1 MIGDTLSSQNT
12 DTLSLLQQ
20 KQISPAKADSDSLQL
35 ADLHAVQE
43 VDSGFEGTPIS
54 YSPRTDDAIA
64 LTLLACFFLSSI
76 VLARGKKFLSQQV
89 KDFVLHRERT
99 SIFDSS
105 TAADVRYLLVLV
117 LQTCVLSGITFRNY
131 FHDTSPTLMNQVS
144 PLLLLG
150 IYVGFCLAYFLLK
163 WLIYM
168 FLGWTFFDKNKT
180 NIWLESYSALI
191 YYVGFA
197 LFPFVLFL
205 VYFDLSLTNL
215 VIIGSIILIFTK
227 ILMFYKWIKLFFHQ
241 FSGLFLLIL
250 YFCALEIVPC
260 LLLYQ
265 VLVSQPKPAS
275 EKSPYYDIAEKYGV
289 KIDFRPFIK
298 VESLSAKEFRQQKI
312 SILDHTAVIFTSRHA
327 IDHFFTLCTE
337 LRVTIPETMKYF
349 CVTEAVAL
357 YIQKYVQYRKR
368 KIFFGA
374 TGKIEDL
381 IPSIVKHK
389 TEKYLVPM
397 SDVHNDDVKNLLDKN
412 NIQHTEAVMYRTV
425 SNDFT
430 PDEEFDYDML
440 VFFSPAGVTSLKKN
454 FPDFNQREIK
464 IGTFGSTTAQAVR
477 DAGLRL
483 DLEAPTVQAPSMTAA
498 LDMFIR
504 ENNK

>member
-1 MIGDTLSSQNT
+1 MKI
-12 DTLSLLQQ
+12 
-20 KQISPAKADSDSLQL
+20 
-35 ADLHAVQE
+35 
-43 VDSGFEGTPIS
+43 
-54 YSPRTDDAIA
+54 
-64 LTLLACFFLSSI
+64 
-76 VLARGKKFLSQQV
+76 KK
-89 KDFVLHRERT
+89 
-99 SIFDSS
+99 
-105 TAADVRYLLVLV
+105 
-117 LQTCVLSGITFRNY
+117 
-131 FHDTSPTLMNQVS
+131 
-144 PLLLLG
+144 
-150 IYVGFCLAYFLLK
+150 
-163 WLIYM
+163 
-168 FLGWTFFDKNKT
+168 
-180 NIWLESYSALI
+180 
-191 YYVGFA
+191 
-197 LFPFVLFL
+197 
-205 VYFDLSLTNL
+205 
-215 VIIGSIILIFTK
+215 
-227 ILMFYKWIKLFFHQ
+227 
-241 FSGLFLLIL
+241 
-250 YFCALEIVPC
+250 
-260 LLLYQ
+260 

-312 SILDHTAVIFTSRHA
+312 SILDHTAVLFTSRHA
-327 IDHFFTLCTE
+327 IDHFFNLCTE
-337 LRVTIPETMKYF
+337 LRVAIPETMKYF

-412 NIQHTEAVMYRTV
+412 GIQHTEAVMYRTV

-430 PDEEFDYDML
+430 SEEFDYDML

-454 FPDFNQREIK
+454 FPDFNQKEIK

-498 LDMFIR
+498 LDMFIK